1 MRIAEKDLTAVARI
15 RNAALE
21 GFALRGVEA
30 TSFRDIANAA
40 SVSSG
45 LIQHH
50 FDTKAKLRE
59 AVDAHVLAIVTDAIE
74 EFDLDRS
81 ADQLLTAI
89 GDRITEFVHDY
100 RLALLYLVRSAAA
113 GEESGLR
120 MFSSLVAVVKAQIAR
135 LVDEGVLASDVDQ
148 LWTALHLLTINLGAV
163 LLEPAIDGELP
174 APFRD
179 PEQLQR
185 WNLATRRLFGVGVLR
200 HD

>member
-1 MRIAEKDLTAVARI
+1 MRVAETDLTAVARI
-15 RNAALE
+15 RNAALK

-30 TSFRDIANAA
+30 TSIQDIANAA
-40 SVSSG
+40 GVSSG

-50 FDTKAKLRE
+50 FDTKARLRE
-59 AVDAHVLAIVTDAIE
+59 AVDAYVLTIVTDAIE

-81 ADQLLTAI
+81 ADQLLTEI
-89 GDRITEFVHDY
+89 GDRITEFVRDY

-113 GEESGLR
+113 GEESGMR
-120 MFSSLVAVVKAQIAR
+120 MFSSLVAVVRTQIAR

-163 LLEPAIDGELP
+163 LLEPAIDAELP
-174 APFRD
+174 TPFRD